1 MAKRPYKKHNL
12 EYWNN
17 LSKVNYFRL
26 VEMNQERLK
35 SLLDYNPET
44 GKFIWRV
51 SKRRGVKAGS
61 EAGNINSNGKYRCI
75 GIDGKKYSAHRLA
88 WLWYYGRW
96 PEDQIDHINHN
107 PDDNRIENLREVS
120 NQENQRNRRLSRNN
134 TSGRVGVHWH
144 KMEEKWRASIKS
156 NGKNIFLGRF
166 KEKEDAIKAREEAE
180 VKYKFH
186 KNHGR

>member
-1 MAKRPYKKHNL
+1 MTQ
-12 EYWNN
+12 EY
-17 LSKVNYFRL
+17 
-26 VEMNQERLK
+26 LK

-51 SKRRGVKAGS
+51 SKNNRVKCGS
-61 EAGNINSNGKYRCI
+61 EAGTIQSSGHRRI
-75 GIDGKKYSAHRLA
+75 GIDKKDYFAHRLA

-96 PEDQIDHINHN
+96 PENEIDHINHK
-107 PDDNRIENLREVS
+107 PDDNRLKNLRDVS
-120 NQENQRNRRLSRNN
+120 HKQNGKNQSRFRNN
-134 TSGRVGVHWH
+134 TSGRIGVSWC
-144 KMEEKWRASIKS
+144 KGNKKWRATIKA
-156 NGKNIFLGRF
+156 NGKYMWLGYF